1 MASDPLLLATRSR
14 PKAREIR
21 QILGAGARSQELLT
35 LDDAGLP
42 PAPDEDAIEAFDTF
56 TANAIAKARY
66 FAIRS
71 GLATLADDSGLRV
84 DALGGKPGV
93 FSKRFAARPDLD
105 GDALD
110 RANIQALFQ
119 ALRESAS
126 PDRAAHYVCAAALVR
141 PGRAPLLTL
150 ASSSGALIDRP
161 RGTHGFGYDPVFLV
175 PSLGL
180 TFAELELDD
189 KNRLSHRGHAFR
201 ALASLLA
208 WFPLDSADLLPAAPT
223 RARALDPLSA
233 QD

>member
-14 PKAREIR
+14 HKAREIR
-21 QILGAGARSQELLT
+21 QILGDGSLDLLT

-42 PAPDEDAIEAFDTF
+42 TTPDEDAIEAFDTF
-56 TANAIAKARY
+56 TANAIAKARH

-84 DALGGKPGV
+84 DALGGRPGV
-93 FSKRFAARPDLD
+93 LSKRFAARPDLE

-110 RANIQALFQ
+110 RANIQALIE

-141 PGRAPLLTL
+141 PGRPPLVTL

-161 RGTHGFGYDPVFLV
+161 RGRHGFGYDPVFLV
-175 PSLGL
+175 PPVGL
-180 TFAELELDD
+180 TFAELEPHD
-189 KNRLSHRGHAFR
+189 KNRLSHRGRAFR
-201 ALASLLA
+201 ALASLLSRSA
-208 WFPLDSADLLPAAPT
+208 HEPQAPLPDGF
-223 RARALDPLSA
+223 ARA
-233 QD
+233 